1 MPFSSM
7 VLITTLLLCF
17 NSIPGL
23 FAQTLEPLVIEY
35 FKLENG
41 LKVVLVKTDS
51 PSPVTVNLSYNIGF
65 RLEQRGEAG
74 FAHLAEHVWIASN
87 KIRKGFVNASTR
99 YDHTSFYAVL
109 PPDRLRKYLKQE
121 ARRMQQPGVRQKK
134 LTSQKYALDDEHK
147 LTVTNHPYGGF
158 PWQRMPGIAFEN
170 WQNAHDYFG
179 DPQLISNASVEDIQ
193 SFLNR
198 YYIPNNAA
206 LVVMG
211 NFNTASTRSWIR
223 KYFGLIP
230 QMPLPQKPD
239 ISEPIQVKEK
249 TAVITDRLIRRPA
262 ISVAYKI
269 PERTSP
275 SYFAM
280 GLIDQMLVKGKDSR
294 LYQLLVEQKKYT
306 DRVNGGINY
315 LGNMFTHNGPML
327 WMTDMV
333 YDPSVHKDS
342 LIATIDQA
350 IGSIERELNDS
361 LLHRAKL
368 GIKESFKQMREER
381 NGLAV
386 TEMLA
391 CFALFDDDPAQYNTI
406 ETSFNIVDA
415 SIIKQTLANW
425 LKPSKRTV
433 LVLTPKNAD

>member
-7 VLITTLLLCF
+7 VLIMTLLLCI
-17 NSIPGL
+17 NSIPSL
-23 FAQTLEPLVIEY
+23 YAQTLEPLGFEY
-35 FKLENG
+35 FKLDNG
-41 LKVVLVKTDS
+41 LKVVLLKTDS

-74 FAHLAEHVWIASN
+74 FAHLAEHVWMASN
-87 KIRKGFVNASTR
+87 KIRKGIVNASTR

-121 ARRMQQPGVRQKK
+121 ALRMRNSTVRQKI
-134 LTSQKYALDDEHK
+134 LTSQKYALNDEHK

-158 PWQRMPGIAFEN
+158 PWQRMPKIAFEN

-179 DPQLISNASVEDIQ
+179 DPHLISNASVEDIQ
-193 SFLNR
+193 NFLNR
-198 YYIPNNAA
+198 YYIPNNAV

-211 NFNTASTRSWIR
+211 NFNSASTRSWIM
-223 KYFGLIP
+223 KYFGSIG
-230 QMPLPQKPD
+230 QKPLPQKPD

-249 TAVITDRLIRRPA
+249 TAVITDGLIRRPA
-262 ISVAYKI
+262 LSVAYKI

-275 SYFAM
+275 YYFAM

-327 WMTDMV
+327 WMTHMV

-342 LIATIDQA
+342 LIATIEQA
-350 IGSIERELNDS
+350 IGSIQREINDS
-361 LLHRAKL
+361 MLEQAKW
-368 GIKESFKQMREER
+368 GVMESFKQMREER

-386 TEMLA
+386 SDMLA
-391 CFALFDDDPAQYNTI
+391 CFALFDDDPAQYNYI
-406 ETSFNIVDA
+406 ESSFNKVDA
-415 SIIKQTLANW
+415 SMIRQTLTNW
-425 LKPSKRTV
+425 LKPSNRTV
-433 LVLTPKNAD
+433 LVLSPKNPE